1 LGSHLQT
8 KENVAV
14 KILEKVKII
23 EKSDKD
29 RVEREIKILKQLR
42 HVNII
47 QLYQIIQT
55 KANLYLIMEYAN
67 GGELF
72 NYIVKRRRLH
82 EQEACK
88 FYQQLISGIEYLHK
102 LNIVH
107 RDLKPENLLLDQGN
121 ELKIVDFGLSN
132 LYQNGELLSTPCGSP
147 CYAAPEMVKGNK
159 YSGLMIDIWS
169 SGIILY
175 AMLCG
180 YLPFDDDN
188 NDILYRKIG
197 NGEYTI
203 PEFVSDRAKD
213 LMYKVLNTD
222 HNKRY
227 NIQQIKN
234 HSWFNINVYKL
245 SDGILVNVHKIP
257 VDEYILNRLE
267 LIYNMNKDEVRESV
281 MYNKHDHLTTA
292 YYILLKKHLRDG
304 KSSIADMKSKEFSEF
319 IQSPYS
325 IKTDDFKHKQS
336 DGSETLSEKTR
347 EEKRENGK
355 KTNEGNQY
363 HIKGSNIKNNMNPL
377 YEKYIRKKKKEDPK
391 QVRNFI
397 NTSQSYDFNN
407 DNKNL
412 TLEDMFLKRDLK
424 LSFKI
429 SEKKPVINLK
439 KPLFNKKVNPSL
451 KK

>member
-29 RVEREIKILKQLR
+29 RVEREIKILKLLR

-213 LMYKVLNTD
+213 LLYKVLNTD
-222 HNKRY
+222 HSKRY

-245 SDGILVNVHKIP
+245 
-257 VDEYILNRLE
+257 
-267 LIYNMNKDEVRESV
+267 RE
-281 MYNKHDHLTTA
+281 
-292 YYILLKKHLRDG
+292 G
-304 KSSIADMKSKEFSEF
+304 KTSIADMKSKEFFEF
-319 IQSPYS
+319 IQSPNS
-325 IKTDDFKHKQS
+325 SKTDDFRHKLS

-355 KTNEGNQY
+355 KPNEGNQNNV
-363 HIKGSNIKNNMNPL
+363 KGSKIKTNMNPL

-439 KPLFNKKVNPSL
+439 KPLLKKKVNPSL